1 MATPHTVSPI
11 LGVDLN
17 TIVTAAD
24 IASGLEDGPQIG
36 TQVFSTN
43 GKIYVYAQANATI
56 TASDA
61 DCTVNATTFLA
72 TASGGA
78 YLSPPVAMATG
89 DKGWF
94 SKASV

>member
-1 MATPHTVSPI
+1 MATPHTVSPL
-11 LGVDLN
+11 LGVDFN

-43 GKIYVYAQANATI
+43 GKIYVYAQANGAI
-56 TASDA
+56 TASTA
-61 DCTVNATTFLA
+61 VCTVNASTFLA
-72 TASGGA
+72 THSAGA
-78 YLSPPVAMATG
+78 YTSPATTMASG